1 MLKLFNR
8 YFSIRSFIFLIT
20 ETVFIFIIIIG
31 VMILYKDE
39 SSKYHIH
46 DITLK
51 VLAISIILQLNLYY
65 LGLYD
70 FSYNRKI
77 YNLCIKILQAIG
89 ITCLIL
95 AIVHITLPNS
105 IINEEIF
112 ISGLIVTV
120 IFLTFWRVLF
130 QALCAKKI
138 WNEPVLLVGDGYM
151 AQVILDEISNNFD
164 SGYTVAGIFSSN
176 KESSLAQQNHI
187 THFGDMKKLCD
198 IAQELGIRK
207 VIVALQDRRGQSPVD
222 PLLQCR
228 LLGVEVFEGVRFYE
242 LVSGRILATQTLPS
256 WLIFSD
262 GFHRSKG
269 ILLLKRMFDIVLS
282 IIGLVLS
289 IPLIIIIIILIKSTS
304 KGPFL
309 LQQIRVG
316 QMNRNFVMYKFRTM
330 YENAEMMSGA
340 VWAQKEDPRVTS
352 VGKVLRRFR
361 LDEIPQ
367 FWNVLKGDMSFVG
380 PRPERPM
387 FVNELKKEIPYYGE
401 RHSVKPGITGWAQIK
416 YKYGAS
422 NEDALRKLE
431 YDLFYIKNMS
441 ILFDMYIVS
450 KTIKAIFLG
459 NGVR

>member
-1 MLKLFNR
+1 
-8 YFSIRSFIFLIT
+8 
-20 ETVFIFIIIIG
+20 
-31 VMILYKDE
+31 
-39 SSKYHIH
+39 
-46 DITLK
+46 
-51 VLAISIILQLNLYY
+51 
-65 LGLYD
+65 
-70 FSYNRKI
+70 
-77 YNLCIKILQAIG
+77 
-89 ITCLIL
+89 
-95 AIVHITLPNS
+95 
-105 IINEEIF
+105 
-112 ISGLIVTV
+112 
-120 IFLTFWRVLF
+120 
-130 QALCAKKI
+130 
-138 WNEPVLLVGDGYM
+138 
-151 AQVILDEISNNFD
+151 
-164 SGYTVAGIFSSN
+164 
-176 KESSLAQQNHI
+176 
-187 THFGDMKKLCD
+187 
-198 IAQELGIRK
+198 
-207 VIVALQDRRGQSPVD
+207 
-222 PLLQCR
+222 
-228 LLGVEVFEGVRFYE
+228 VRFYE
-242 LVSGRILATQTLPS
+242 LVSGRILATQALPS

-282 IIGLVLS
+282 VIGLVLS
-289 IPLIIIIIILIKSTS
+289 IPLILVIIILIKSTS

-316 QMNRNFVMYKFRTM
+316 QMNRDFVMYKFRTM

-340 VWAQKEDPRVTS
+340 VWAQEEDPRVTS
-352 VGKVLRRFR
+352 VGKVLRRLR

>member
-1 MLKLFNR
+1 M
-8 YFSIRSFIFLIT
+8 
-20 ETVFIFIIIIG
+20 
-31 VMILYKDE
+31 
-39 SSKYHIH
+39 
-46 DITLK
+46 
-51 VLAISIILQLNLYY
+51 
-65 LGLYD
+65 
-70 FSYNRKI
+70 
-77 YNLCIKILQAIG
+77 
-89 ITCLIL
+89 IL

-120 IFLTFWRVLF
+120 VFLSFWRVLF

-151 AQVILDEISNNFD
+151 AQVILDEISKNFD
-164 SGYTVAGIFSSN
+164 SGYKVAGIFSSHI
-176 KESSLAQQNHI
+176 ESKLAKKNHI
-187 THFGDMKKLCD
+187 KHFGDMKKLCE
-198 IAQELGIRK
+198 IAQDLGIRK

-242 LVSGRILATQTLPS
+242 LISGRILATQILPS

-269 ILLLKRMFDIVLS
+269 ILLLKRTFDIALS
-282 IIGLVLS
+282 LIGLMLC
-289 IPLIIIIIILIKSTS
+289 IPIILVIIVLIKTTS

-316 QMNRNFVMYKFRTM
+316 QMNKDFVMYKFRTM
-330 YENAEMMSGA
+330 YENAEMISGA
-340 VWAQKEDPRVTS
+340 VWAQEGDPRVTS
-352 VGKVLRRFR
+352 VGKLLRRLR

-387 FVNELKKEIPYYGE
+387 FVDELKKQIPYYGE

-416 YKYGAS
+416 YKYGSS

-441 ILFDMYIVS
+441 ILFDIYIVS
-450 KTIKAIFLG
+450 KTIKAIFVG